1 MAVIFK
7 HPMKKTF
14 VSPLVQNLLM
24 YNAIIQ
30 ASIA

>member
-7 HPMKKTF
+7 HPMKNIF
-14 VSPLVQNLLM
+14 FPPLVQNLLM
-24 YNAIIQ
+24 YNAIIE